1 MNYYSNGIGNSEGR
15 KTNIM
20 KKTMWKFLLVGTEGS
35 GKTTLLDDIAL
46 KARSKGIQVLRP
58 ALPLDVLGTTIGAAE
73 DALISMVSYAITK
86 SHSRRIL
93 LLDDIDTILGGKVN
107 GGVETNATNDGR
119 SCNFHTYARLNTV
132 LWSLLDAV
140 GNRSEGK
147 EGDDEEMSSSQ
158 LILICSSSGEN
169 FGNSSTGGRFDK
181 VFHFAT
187 PADKERENIISGCLG
202 DLDDTEDTATK
213 KLLPTIVDCTS
224 GLSRA
229 VFGRDNGQ
237 AVSHIVRVFP
247 GAHLTYWYLC

>member
-35 GKTTLLDDIAL
+35 GKTTLLDDIAFI
-46 KARSKGIQVLRP
+46 ARSKGIQVLRP
-58 ALPLDVLGTTIGAAE
+58 VLPLDILGTTIGAAE

-86 SHSRRIL
+86 SHSRCIL
-93 LLDDIDTILGGKVN
+93 FLDDIDTILGGKGN
-107 GGVETNATNDGR
+107 GGVETNATSDER
-119 SCNFHTYARLNTV
+119 SWNLQIYARLNTV

-147 EGDDEEMSSSQ
+147 EGDDEEMTSSR

-169 FGNSSTGGRFDK
+169 YGNSSTGGRSDK
-181 VFHFAT
+181 VFHLGT

-202 DLDDTEDTATK
+202 DLDDT
-213 KLLPTIVDCTS
+213 
-224 GLSRA
+224 
-229 VFGRDNGQ
+229 
-237 AVSHIVRVFP
+237 
-247 GAHLTYWYLC
+247 